1 MSDDGI
7 RRGQL
12 AAEALGNI
20 ALQTALK
27 QMREDITEMWAKV
40 PMRDV
45 EGREHCWRLFMTTKK
60 FEELLKSYVES
71 GKADS
76 AMLERKKTPLEAVR
90 HAAGF

>member
-27 QMREDITEMWAKV
+27 QMREDITQMWGQV
-40 PMRDV
+40 PARDV
-45 EGREHCWRLFMTTKK
+45 EGREHCWRLFKSMEK
-60 FEELLKSYVES
+60 FEALLRSYVES
-71 GKADS
+71 GKADA

>member
-1 MSDDGI
+1 MIDAI

-12 AAEALGNI
+12 ATEVLGNA
-20 ALQTALK
+20 ALQDALK
-27 QMREDITEMWAKV
+27 QMREDITAMWAAV

-60 FEELLKSYVES
+60 FEDLLKSYAEG

-90 HAAGF
+90 NAVGL